1 MSSFNAK
8 ELMNN
13 YQFKIP
19 NCDLDDEGF
28 LRVASGICDVCLNTS
43 NLFIVDT
50 LSGLRLDVQE
60 VGESAVRKGQLRPPD
75 LTSDHRILCYSHARC
90 TSEAVMKIK
99 TLRLEGRSLTCEEF
113 HLMRLNSYDRD
124 ALIPWMDSSLLLENI
139 ELTLKNCS
147 RISNPAT
154 TYEEALQLYVK
165 EIVKRF
171 RTLVTSHRR
180 NQS

>member
-43 NLFIVDT
+43 NLFI
-50 LSGLRLDVQE
+50 
-60 VGESAVRKGQLRPPD
+60 PPD